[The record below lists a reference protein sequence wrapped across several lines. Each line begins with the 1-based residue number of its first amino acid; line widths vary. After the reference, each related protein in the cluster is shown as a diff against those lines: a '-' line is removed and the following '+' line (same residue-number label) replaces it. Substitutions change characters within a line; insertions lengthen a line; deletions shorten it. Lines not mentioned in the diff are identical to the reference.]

1 MEIRGYSLTSWVAY
15 VVVFLVTYAVVG
27 SADNAYD
34 AFVFSGDVARHDAE
48 RALSAA
54 FDLMVVLGLT
64 FLWVIKARTLLG
76 GAIVG
81 LVVGYAAGGIHVL
94 AYMGEWLPVAMAVG
108 LAGAFLVFALVRRP
122 IACSLFGVLSAL
134 ATVQILFLVL

>member
-1 MEIRGYSLTSWVAY
+1 MEIRGYSLTACIAY

-34 AFVFSGDVARHDAE
+34 AFVFSDSVARHDAE
-48 RALSAA
+48 RALSTA
-54 FDLMVVLGLT
+54 FDLMVVFGIA
-64 FLWVIKARTLLG
+64 FLWVIRARTLLG

-81 LVVGYAAGGIHVL
+81 LVVGYAAGGAHVL

-108 LAGAFLVFALVRRP
+108 LVGAFLVFALVHRP
-122 IACSLFGVLSAL
+122 VACSLFGVLGAL
-134 ATVQILFLVL
+134 ATVQVLFLVL